1 MMATFSGAEGSV
13 WLLTPLLPLLGAG
26 WVFWRKRAPQLIGKT
41 NDGWW
46 VLQRNQKVPVSFRS
60 GSIRRRQLIVLVWG
74 FWPWQVII
82 IRPDCFLSREP
93 FNHLKYELYGSL

>member
-1 MMATFSGAEGSV
+1 MATFSGAESSV

-60 GSIRRRQLIVLVWG
+60 GSIRRRQLIVLVLG